1 MELQR
6 IESRFAMLI
15 LTFNQF
21 GKPLSTPKGALG
33 LHSTACYSNLR
44 LQQLKPT
51 GFLHFV
57 NSCRLPFWSHLKC
70 VKTVAWTSSSAAVS
84 IKRIQISKDD
94 LNHQVLPAAVSHVIE
109 ASNMSLIFKSEDS
122 VYTLDFYI
130 QILSVL
136 ERKRSVLAAS
146 SERLQINQW
155 VRQRTKRV
163 QKIHCELNT

>member
-1 MELQR
+1 M
-6 IESRFAMLI
+6 
-15 LTFNQF
+15 
-21 GKPLSTPKGALG
+21 
-33 LHSTACYSNLR
+33 
-44 LQQLKPT
+44 
-51 GFLHFV
+51 
-57 NSCRLPFWSHLKC
+57 
-70 VKTVAWTSSSAAVS
+70 S

-146 SERLQINQW
+146 SERLQINQ
-155 VRQRTKRV
+155 
-163 QKIHCELNT
+163 